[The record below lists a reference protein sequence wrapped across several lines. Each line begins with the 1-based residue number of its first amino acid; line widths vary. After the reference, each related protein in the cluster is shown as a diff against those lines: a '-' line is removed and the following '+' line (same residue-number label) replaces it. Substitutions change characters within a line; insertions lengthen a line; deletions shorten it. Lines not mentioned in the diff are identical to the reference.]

1 MSGTG
6 LNANQRR
13 ILETEGSL
21 FISAGAGTGKT
32 HAIVEKFFALI
43 REPGVVETPA
53 KRVDPLSIAAITFT
67 KKAAGEMKERII
79 RYLERLADQ
88 PNTAAE
94 AERMLN
100 AMPFVWIDTIHGFC
114 SRILREFSIEM
125 DLDPSFEVMNE
136 YRKERKIRGIVL
148 RELDREIGERRP
160 DMKTKLQADNQTEPQ
175 ADLLKSL
182 LKQFRLDGV
191 IDLFIQA
198 LSRKR
203 FDVWDIFAPR
213 KGKCQPS
220 DEAVKAFGTLFNKML
235 KTYEAECAR
244 DNAVDF
250 EALLLYTLRLLE
262 EHEAVRAHLADR
274 FRAIIVDEFQ
284 DTNVLQ
290 KRILDCFAQNGKTT
304 LIYVG
309 DGKQS
314 IYRFNGAEIGV
325 FNLTREECDEAR
337 YITLEENYRSH
348 EKLIDFYNRFFPK
361 VFGLQ
366 SDRYGIAY
374 EPLKA
379 GETEEVRRFAE
390 YAGRVRLLP
399 KAQDFSE
406 ECFNVCAYITH
417 LIRTENRQP
426 KDFAVLLRT
435 LTAVDAMT
443 SVFEKYGL
451 PYYQVGS
458 ANFYRRLEILSLL
471 SLVRTLYNP
480 ADEYTLA
487 QLLSSYLS
495 PFAEEE
501 ILEMRKC
508 DRRFLYTG
516 LKTYVE
522 EQGETHPEYR
532 QFLQR
537 IEALRARLSLRSVGE
552 LLREAIRD
560 FDYDLYLASLPNGEK
575 AWLNVKK
582 LLEIADGFTGNASTR
597 EFLEQMAQESV
608 IKEEEAALESES
620 DDVVRLMTIH
630 KAKGLQFPIVV
641 LPNLGFNQNNQS
653 PSFLTDWENR
663 TIFFADKSEEEA
675 NEEYGNSESAANH
688 DSGPAKNYNE
698 LKTKEKAREYEE
710 KKRLLYVAMTRAKE
724 EITLSFSEKPKK
736 SEKKPSLSKRGFLP
750 LLAEGGLVVPGT
762 NWTPTDQSEYGDIV
776 SLVPFD
782 LEKVLSTG
790 QTANEEEQ
798 LSEPADF
805 IPETAFPL
813 EDAPYQKYLSPSLL
827 TSAEATRPEE
837 AYRLL
842 RKYEEKKV
850 DDLLP
855 ELFKLSVG
863 APGYSEEV
871 GTLVHKVLELY
882 AEKDLSMVTRAT
894 VERLNRAFGYPA
906 SVVESAEKKI
916 RLVADHPLFQ
926 VLRNAQPCFSEKPVR
941 KLRGR
946 HILSGTIDK
955 LYFLE
960 GKWRILDFKASRQN
974 PLFIEK
980 YRFQMRFYL
989 YLVKELL
996 RPAPEIATLFFLE
1009 ERSTLDV
1016 GSDAGFEE
1024 ELDRRIAQYE
1034 KTFAK

>member
-1 MSGTG
+1 VSGAG
-6 LNANQRR
+6 LNANQRK
-13 ILETEGSL
+13 ILETDGSL

-43 REPGVVETPA
+43 RDPGGAMVSA
-53 KRVDPLSIAAITFT
+53 IRVDPLSIAAITFT

-79 RYLERLADQ
+79 RRLETLADQ
-88 PNTAAE
+88 PNTSAE

-125 DLDPSFEVMNE
+125 DLDPSFEVLNE
-136 YRKERKIRGIVL
+136 YLKERKIRGIVL
-148 RELDREIGERRP
+148 RELDREIGERKP
-160 DMKTKLQADNQTEPQ
+160 DTKTELQAYPLRN
-175 ADLLKSL
+175 L
-182 LKQFRLDGV
+182 LKQFRLDGL

-203 FDVWDIFAPR
+203 FDVWDIFAP
-213 KGKCQPS
+213 GEGESHPA
-220 DEAVKAFGTLFNKML
+220 DDVAMAFGTLFNKML
-235 KTYEAECAR
+235 KAYETECAR

-262 EHEAVRAHLADR
+262 EHETVRDHLADR

-290 KRILDCFAQNGKTT
+290 KRILDSFARTGKTT

-325 FNLTREECDEAR
+325 FNLTREECDDTR

-361 VFGLQ
+361 VFGTQ

-379 GETEEVRRFAE
+379 GETEEAGRFTE

-399 KAQDFSE
+399 KAQDFSG
-406 ECFNVCAYITH
+406 ECFNICAYITH
-417 LIRTENRQP
+417 LIKTEHWRP

-435 LTAVDAMT
+435 LTAVDTMT
-443 SVFEKYGL
+443 GVFEKYGL

-471 SLVRTLYNP
+471 SLVRALYNP
-480 ADEYTLA
+480 SDEYALT

-501 ILEMRKC
+501 ILEMRKR

-516 LKTYVE
+516 LKGYVE
-522 EQGETHPEYR
+522 EEGETHPQYR

-537 IEALRARLSLRSVGE
+537 IEGLRARLSLRSIGE
-552 LLREAIRD
+552 LLREAIRE
-560 FDYDLYLASLPNGEK
+560 FDYDLYLASLPNGGK

-597 EFLEQMAQESV
+597 EFLEQIAQESV
-608 IKEEEAALESES
+608 IKEEEATLESEA

-630 KAKGLQFPIVV
+630 KAKGLQFPIVI
-641 LPNLGFNQNNQS
+641 LPNLGFYQNPPS

-663 TIFFADKSEEEA
+663 AIFFSADSEAEEEDRA
-675 NEEYGNSESAANH
+675 DSESKPVR
-688 DSGPAKNYNE
+688 DSEPAKNYNE
-698 LKTKEKAREYEE
+698 LKNKEKAREYEE

-750 LLAEGGLVVPGT
+750 LLAEGGLVIPGT

-996 RPAPEIATLFFLE
+996 RPAPETATLLFLE
-1009 ERSTLDV
+1009 ERSMLDV
-1016 GSDAGFEE
+1016 ALDSGFEE
-1024 ELDRRIAQYE
+1024 ELDRRIAEYE
-1034 KTFAK
+1034 KAFSQ